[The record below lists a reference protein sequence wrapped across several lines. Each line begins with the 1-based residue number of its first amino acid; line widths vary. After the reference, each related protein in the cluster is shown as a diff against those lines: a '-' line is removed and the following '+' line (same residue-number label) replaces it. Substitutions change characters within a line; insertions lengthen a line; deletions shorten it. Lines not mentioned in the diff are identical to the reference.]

1 LALEKRESK
10 EEEEEEEEEK
20 RLKKP
25 VEKRVHTHILES
37 EKCQD

>member
-10 EEEEEEEEEK
+10 EEEEEEEEK

>member
-10 EEEEEEEEEK
+10 EEEEEEEEK

-37 EKCQD
+37 AKCQD

>member
-10 EEEEEEEEEK
+10 EEEEEEEK